1 MEQKCVE
8 CGMVGFH
15 KMSCSQQYKS
25 KDSLKSNWE
34 KLKEIQY
41 YKFGDVRRTAQ

>member
-25 KDSLKSNWE
+25 RETLEANWE

-41 YKFGDVRRTAQ
+41 YKFGDKR